1 MTRFI
6 EDDLRA
12 TFISIADVLIP
23 AYENLPVASEVD
35 VGGPILDRI
44 LSLRDDIRDSFF
56 RGLRAAAGKSPDVA
70 ARELNEQDPTALA
83 TIGLVAAAAYYM
95 DPRVKQLIG
104 YPGQARYE
112 IDPAAQPD
120 YLLDNILQ
128 PVIDRGPI
136 YRPTPK

>member
-1 MTRFI
+1 MTKLI

-12 TFISIADVLIP
+12 TFVSIADVLIP
-23 AYENLPVASEVD
+23 AFGSLPTASGAG
-35 VGGPILDRI
+35 VGGPVLDRI
-44 LSLRDDIRDSFF
+44 LSLRDDIRDTFF
-56 RGLRAAAGKSPDVA
+56 RGLRTVAGKPPEAA

-83 TIGLVAAAAYYM
+83 TIGLVASAAYYM

-128 PVIDRGPI
+128 PVINRGPI
-136 YRPTPK
+136 YRPTPR